1 MPLVADAVAV
11 IVNLVLLACALPLAM
26 RLVPL
31 QNLFGFRT
39 KASTASEKAWYTL
52 NAAFGKTVSA
62 ICGAAVA
69 AGAVMLGVRYGTD
82 APFWEYG
89 FALLYAVAAVSLA
102 AGVAATR
109 IALRRTDDDRE

>member
-69 AGAVMLGVRYGTD
+69 AGA
-82 APFWEYG
+82 
-89 FALLYAVAAVSLA
+89 
-102 AGVAATR
+102 
-109 IALRRTDDDRE
+109 ALRVKPQRLHGHKARLKQAAARRRPRP